1 MGRLRTA
8 LAAVAL
14 HEDDPARLLTDLD
27 RFLCDAP
34 RDPLATLAVGVLD
47 PDGRAATFYSAG
59 HLPAVDGLPDATTL
73 LVDAPQVPPLGVGW
87 SLQGITPSGT
97 RVDLPEGSVVAL
109 CTDGLLET
117 RTATSTSACGCG
129 ATPCA
134 MPYRSGTSTSQRAVW
149 STSSRRLWTTTS
161 RCCSPGAG
169 RHRSYGRSD
178 SHEAAA
184 DDVALPDVALPLKG
198 SSR

>member
-34 RDPLATLAVGVLD
+34 GDPLATLAVGVLD

-59 HLPAVDGLPDATTL
+59 HLPAVVGLPDATTL

-87 SLQGITPSGT
+87 SPQGITPSGT

-117 RTATSTSACGCG
+117 RDSHIDE
-129 ATPCA
+129 
-134 MPYRSGTSTSQRAVW
+134 RL
-149 STSSRRLWTTTS
+149 RLWRDTV
-161 RCCSPGAG
+161 R
-169 RHRSYGRSD
+169 D
-178 SHEAAA
+178 
-184 DDVALPDVALPLKG
+184 ALPLG
-198 SSR
+198 DLDVAARRLVDVIAPPLDDDVTLLLARRRASSVLWSL